1 MVTAESSAT
10 AVPGIHAQDVSVV
23 LGGREVVRGVSLDV
37 GPGEL
42 VALVGPNGC
51 GKSTLLSVLSGTRTP
66 EHGHIEV
73 DGRDV
78 RTTSMRELARHRSLV
93 TQQNRVDTP
102 FTVAQVVAM
111 GRYPWLRTPR
121 AANSPAVIADAMDL
135 CELRDIAD
143 RPFGQLSGGQQARVS
158 LARALAQDTPV
169 MMLDEPTA
177 ALDIHHQEQVLD
189 ILRVHRDAGNAVLLV
204 VHDLTLAAAYADR
217 VAVMKDGRLLA
228 IGPTAEVMTV
238 DLLSRTYDHP
248 VEVIEHAGRQVIL
261 PVRREGAPRTPV
273 PDRRRSRG

>member
-1 MVTAESSAT
+1 MVTET
-10 AVPGIHAQDVSVV
+10 AVTTTPGIHARDVSVV
-23 LGGREVVRGVSLDV
+23 LGGREVVSEVTLDV
-37 GPGEL
+37 SRGEL

-51 GKSTLLSVLSGTRTP
+51 GKSTLLSALSGTRTP
-66 EHGHIEV
+66 QRGHIEV

-78 RTTSMRELARHRSLV
+78 ATTSMRELARHRSLV

-102 FTVAQVVAM
+102 FTVSQVVAM

-121 AANSPAVIADAMDL
+121 AANSPAVIADAMAL
-135 CELRDIAD
+135 CELGDIAD

-158 LARALAQDTPV
+158 LGRALAQDTPV

-228 IGPTAEVMTV
+228 IGPTPEVMTV
-238 DLLSRTYDHP
+238 DLLSHTYDHP
-248 VEVIEHAGRQVIL
+248 VEVIEHAGRRVIL
-261 PVRREGAPRTPV
+261 PVRTPG
-273 PDRRRSRG
+273 SA

>member
-1 MVTAESSAT
+1 MVTVETPAT
-10 AVPGIHAQDVSVV
+10 PVLGIHARDVSVV

-51 GKSTLLSVLSGTRTP
+51 GKSTLLSVLSGTRAP
-66 EHGHIEV
+66 ARGHIEV

-78 RTTSMRELARHRSLV
+78 GTTSMRELARHRSLV

-111 GRYPWLRTPR
+111 GRYPWLRTSR
-121 AANSPAVIADAMDL
+121 AANSPAVIADAMGL
-135 CELRDIAD
+135 CELGDIAD

-228 IGPTAEVMTV
+228 IGPTSEVMTV

-248 VEVIEHAGRQVIL
+248 VEVIDHDGRQVIL
-261 PVRREGAPRTPV
+261 PVRREGAPRTPAR
-273 PDRRRSRG
+273 DRRRSHG